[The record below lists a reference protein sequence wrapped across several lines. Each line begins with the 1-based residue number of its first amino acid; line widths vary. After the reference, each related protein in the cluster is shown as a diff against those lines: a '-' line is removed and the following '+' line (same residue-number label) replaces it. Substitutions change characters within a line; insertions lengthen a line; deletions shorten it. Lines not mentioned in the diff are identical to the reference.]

1 MAAITENCKHS
12 SLIEEEFR
20 VYRIYRNDRYSLW
33 IDSVVYAMSREVC
46 V

>member
-1 MAAITENCKHS
+1 MLKVK
-12 SLIEEEFR
+12 

-33 IDSVVYAMSREVC
+33 IDSVVYAMSRELC